1 VTWFVIELQQQHLI
15 PPGRS
20 GYRHRMTGR
29 RPLAAPWSRLGSS
42 LWPLPVVAIVL
53 AIGLGV
59 GLPAL
64 DAVLEEPGGDHPLTF
79 AFGGGPSAARDLLA
93 AIAGS
98 LISVTG
104 LTFSFTVVAL
114 QLSSSQH
121 SPRLLQTFV
130 TDRVVQATLAQLV
143 GTFVYALTVLRTVRS
158 ADATSDGAEFVPRLS
173 VTVGFALTL
182 VSVVALVLFLG
193 HLARSLRVE
202 TMLRDVHE
210 EATATFGREF
220 PATDEGDARAAPA
233 PVLPAGPGRLVGARS
248 SGFVVDVDPGRLV
261 AAAQQQD
268 AVVRLT
274 VRTGDAVVAGTPV
287 ARVWADSGDG
297 ADLDDVLSDAIRLG
311 FERSPARDIAYSLRK
326 VVDIAV
332 RALSPGTNDPTT
344 AVHAMSHVSALL
356 GDLAGRPLG
365 PLVSCDDD
373 GHLRLV
379 VPQWELPDLVRLGLE
394 EPVQFASGQPTVLR
408 RIAGVLRE
416 LAWRA
421 PRGTLDGM
429 LRAHLDRVVEL
440 ARETTSVD
448 RTETDR
454 WERDLDDALAGRWA
468 AQA

>member
-1 VTWFVIELQQQHLI
+1 
-15 PPGRS
+15 
-20 GYRHRMTGR
+20 MTGR
-29 RPLAAPWSRLGSS
+29 RGPLTALWSRLGSS

-79 AFGGGPSAARDLLA
+79 VFGGGPSAARDLLA

-130 TDRVVQATLAQLV
+130 TDRMVQATLAQLV
-143 GTFVYALTVLRTVRS
+143 GTFVYALTVLRTVRTE
-158 ADATSDGAEFVPRLS
+158 DATSGGDAFVPRLS

-193 HLARSLRVE
+193 HLASSLRVE
-202 TMLRDVHE
+202 TMLRDVHD
-210 EATATFGREF
+210 EASATYDREL
-220 PATDEGDARAAPA
+220 PTRGTGGGEPS

-261 AAAQQQD
+261 AAAQESD

-274 VRTGDAVVAGTPV
+274 VRIGDAVVAGTPV
-287 ARVWADSGDG
+287 AQVWAGTGDG
-297 ADLDDVLSDAIRLG
+297 TAPGDLEDALSDAVRLG
-311 FERSPARDIAYSLRK
+311 FERSPSRDIAYSLRK

-356 GDLAGRPLG
+356 GDLAGRSLG
-365 PLVSCDDD
+365 PLVSRDDD
-373 GHLRLV
+373 GHLRLL
-379 VPQWELPDLVRLGLE
+379 VPQWELPDLVRVGLE

-408 RIAGVLRE
+408 RIAGLLRE
-416 LAWRA
+416 LAWRT
-421 PRGTLDGM
+421 PRGTVDGM
-429 LRAHLDRVVEL
+429 LRSDLDRVVGL

-448 RTETDR
+448 PDETER
-454 WERDLDDALAGRWA
+454 WRREFDDALAGRWT